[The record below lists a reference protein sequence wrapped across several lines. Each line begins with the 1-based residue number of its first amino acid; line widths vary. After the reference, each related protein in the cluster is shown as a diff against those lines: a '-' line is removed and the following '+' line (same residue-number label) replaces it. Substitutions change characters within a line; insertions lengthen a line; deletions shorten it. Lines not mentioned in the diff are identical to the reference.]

1 MTPGSL
7 IEFASMP
14 ARRTTTQPEPE
25 LSADL
30 SFEGALEK
38 LEGIVDRL
46 ESGDLPLEDALKA
59 FEEGVA
65 LSRRCAGDLDA
76 AERRIE
82 VLVEQNGALA
92 TESFDEPTDDDTDD
106 GH

>member
-1 MTPGSL
+1 
-7 IEFASMP
+7 MP
-14 ARRTTTQPEPE
+14 ARRTTPKTEPDP
-25 LSADL
+25 SGAL
-30 SFEGALEK
+30 SFEAAMEK

-46 ESGDLPLEDALKA
+46 ESGELPLEDALAA

-92 TESFDEPTDDDTDD
+92 TEPFDEPTDDDADD
-106 GH
+106 DR

>member
-1 MTPGSL
+1 
-7 IEFASMP
+7 MP
-14 ARRTTTQPEPE
+14 ARRSATKTESEP
-25 LSADL
+25 SAEL
-30 SFEGALEK
+30 SFEGALER

-46 ESGDLPLEDALKA
+46 ESGELPLEDALAA

-92 TESFDEPTDDDTDD
+92 TEPFDEPTDDDADEE
-106 GH
+106 